1 MTFLIF
7 IYSDS
12 IADTSRG
19 LFIGKEL
26 TKLNHKVKFAGGE
39 NEYKNLIT
47 KEGYYYY
54 SLPEMPLELARKLS
68 KEGVVFTYKILTE
81 FVKSELEILEKE
93 SPDVCI
99 SSFRLSSYVST
110 RIAKIPLISIGYY
123 YWYKEFY
130 STIKPFIYN
139 KKYFPKSCKDN
150 PQNIDQLGF
159 NAYVFARLLK
169 SNGFKEFTTFDR
181 ILRTDLNIIL
191 DLPGLFPRLENCDW
205 PSDIYIAGPFIWEPS
220 FNNHDE
226 IEYEIIKFKKD
237 QKLIAISFGSTGN
250 KRDLEIIL
258 KNRLPNQYKIIV
270 YGRNVSKIQ
279 NEMDK
284 VRRNYLVMVKAV
296 ALLSFPFMAYL
307 FVTAPDIIH
316 LVYGDNW
323 IVAVPLVRI
332 FCFCGMVQSITSLG
346 GTIYLSKGRADLQFT
361 MALISTF
368 LLSIVLYIAVHHGI
382 ESVAFAYTLFYL
394 IWANIAI
401 FVVAKLISLKISK
414 LYKIVWTPFIFSM
427 LLILIML
434 GIKKLI
440 FLEPLSRV
448 VSFGIIG
455 LIIYAIL
462 ILLARQVVLK
472 GDQRFT
478 FGEL

>member
-1 MTFLIF
+1 MFNVA
-7 IYSDS
+7 S
-12 IADTSRG
+12 IKEILPFSAHLTGFQLVNYLARNIDY
-19 LFIGKEL
+19 LLIGKVL
-26 TKLNHKVKFAGGE
+26 GSQALGFYSLAYKLMMFPLQNFTWV
-39 NEYKNLIT
+39 IT
-47 KEGYYYY
+47 KV
-54 SLPEMPLELARKLS
+54 M
-68 KEGVVFTYKILTE
+68 
-81 FVKSELEILEKE
+81 
-93 SPDVCI
+93 
-99 SSFRLSSYVST
+99 
-110 RIAKIPLISIGYY
+110 
-123 YWYKEFY
+123 
-130 STIKPFIYN
+130 
-139 KKYFPKSCKDN
+139 FPA
-150 PQNIDQLGF
+150 F
-159 NAYVFARLLK
+159 
-169 SNGFKEFTTFDR
+169 
-181 ILRTDLNIIL
+181 
-191 DLPGLFPRLENCDW
+191 
-205 PSDIYIAGPFIWEPS
+205 
-220 FNNHDE
+220 
-226 IEYEIIKFKKD
+226 
-237 QKLIAISFGSTGN
+237 
-250 KRDLEIIL
+250 
-258 KNRLPNQYKIIV
+258 
-270 YGRNVSKIQ
+270 SKIQ

>member
-279 NEMDK
+279 NEKNSENCKFIDMIPGSILAK
-284 VRRNYLVMVKAV
+284 H
-296 ALLSFPFMAYL
+296 
-307 FVTAPDIIH
+307 TDIIICH
-316 LVYGDNW
+316 GG
-323 IVAVPLVRI
+323 I
-332 FCFCGMVQSITSLG
+332 
-346 GTIYLSKGRADLQFT
+346 GTIYQYLENGVP
-361 MALISTF
+361 I
-368 LLSIVLYIAVHHGI
+368 IGI
-382 ESVAFAYTLFYL
+382 PWDYEQYF
-394 IWANIAI
+394 NITGCVENGVGI
-401 FVVAKLISLKISK
+401 LVENNIMKKNIEIILK
-414 LYKIVWTPFIFSM
+414 SM
-427 LLILIML
+427 LFKSSYQNNAKRISCEFKTYHNPFKNVSELIHLRYL
-434 GIKKLI
+434 NNK
-440 FLEPLSRV
+440 
-448 VSFGIIG
+448 
-455 LIIYAIL
+455 A
-462 ILLARQVVLK
+462 
-472 GDQRFT
+472 D
-478 FGEL
+478 